1 MVRRSAREVRYATIW
16 LAACFGGERSL
27 QRTPCFLVG
36 GLTAWTVDGHSVL
49 YLSFIKVEDRHK
61 KGISQVK
68 CVPT

>member
-1 MVRRSAREVRYATIW
+1 MPLFGW
-16 LAACFGGERSL
+16 LLTLVVSVASNELR
-27 QRTPCFLVG
+27 FLLG